1 MALRETDPK
10 EVGGY
15 PVEDRLGSGGMGV
28 VYLARSAS
36 GRRLAVK
43 VVHAQYADDPEFRT
57 RFRRE
62 VEAARQVSG
71 AFTAPVVDADA
82 DAPSPWMATLYIPG
96 ENLGEYVRRH
106 GPLPAERL
114 LELAAGLT
122 EALRDIHRVGVVH
135 RDLKPANVM
144 LAEDGPRVI
153 DFGVSRAAEA
163 LAGDPLT
170 QTGRVMGTP
179 PYMSPEQLTSPRD
192 VGPASDVF
200 SLGSVLVHA
209 ATGRGPFDD
218 VSPYETATRVVEG
231 DARLDAVPDDLR
243 ALVTLCLAKHPK
255 ERPTPDEL
263 LAVLRGDP
271 VPPRPAPLAEDGAAP
286 RPRRRRRLV
295 IAASAC
301 GALLAG
307 LAAGLVMWL
316 PGDGPPSDLPDGW
329 RAWQSELIS
338 DDGTPGGSFGSCAAA
353 DGGLICAGDG
363 VKAVRLSLATGK
375 REWSLPVDTTDSDVS
390 LSEGAVIGASGRR
403 VFVYGNNKI
412 ASGKD
417 DSDPDNNY
425 AIQAVDARIGRVL
438 WSRPTERGPDAQ
450 APDPDPDVSGH
461 AARTDDGILTV
472 YGAAGTSYAL
482 LDEADGEVRW
492 KRPLPVPTGGDAT
505 CQVAVAAGDG
515 YLLCYVSTKRGDV
528 TRVHRVAPSDG
539 RPSWTAT
546 LDGQQDLVGR
556 SADRLVFVSSDLEE
570 KGTGVLTVDVDTRLP
585 DPVSLPLE
593 PPASEV
599 VLGRG
604 TLYFTRQG
612 GGVRAVDPL
621 TRRLKWERDSGVEFP
636 GPPLVSDE
644 YVFVASPGGRLAALD
659 RRTGDVRWNRS
670 GSEIAGGVLG
680 VVSGVPPTLV
690 GDALYVPY
698 GIRSVYSVDVRDP

>member
-1 MALRETDPK
+1 MALRETDPE

-15 PVEDRLGSGGMGV
+15 PVVDRLGSGGMGV

-96 ENLGEYVRRH
+96 ENLGEHVRRH

-114 LELAAGLT
+114 LELAAGLA

-231 DARLDAVPDDLR
+231 DARLDDVPDDLR

-271 VPPRPAPLAEDGAAP
+271 VPPRLFAEAQDPPAAA
-286 RPRRRRRLV
+286 PRRRRRLV
-295 IAASAC
+295 IAASAV

-307 LAAGLVMWL
+307 LTTGLVLWL
-316 PGDGPPSDLPDGW
+316 TGGSPPSDLPDGW
-329 RAWQSELIS
+329 RAWQHQVVSE
-338 DDGTPGGSFGSCAAA
+338 DDTPGGSFSGCAAVA
-353 DGGLICAGDG
+353 GGLICAGDD

-375 REWSLPVDTTDSDVS
+375 KEWSLPVNTSVS
-390 LSEGAVIGASGRR
+390 QVSNAEGAVIGASGRR
-403 VFVYGNNKI
+403 VFVYANNQI
-412 ASGKD
+412 TSGKD

-425 AIQAVDARIGRVL
+425 AIQAVDARIGKVL
-438 WSRPTERGPDAQ
+438 WTHPTERGPNAQ
-450 APDPDPDVSGH
+450 PPDPDPDVSGH
-461 AARTDDGILTV
+461 AAYTDDGILTV
-472 YGAAGTSYAL
+472 DGAAGTSYAL
-482 LDEADGEVRW
+482 LRESDGEPRW
-492 KRPLPVPTGGDAT
+492 KRPLPERPDEDAT
-505 CQVAVAAGDG
+505 CQVAMAAGDG
-515 YLLCYVSTKRGDV
+515 YLLCYADSKRGDV

-539 RPSWTAT
+539 GLSWTVT
-546 LDGQQDLVGR
+546 LDGQQELVGR

-570 KGTGVLTVDVDTRLP
+570 KGTGILTVDVDTRSP
-585 DPVSLPLE
+585 DPLPLPLE

-599 VLGRG
+599 TLSRG

-621 TRRLKWERDSGVEFP
+621 RSRLKWESDSGVEFP
-636 GPPLVSDE
+636 GPPLVSEE

-659 RRTGDVRWNRS
+659 PRTGDVRWTRP

>member
-1 MALRETDPK
+1 MALRETDP
-10 EVGGY
+10 EAVGGY

-114 LELAAGLT
+114 PELAAGLA

-144 LAEDGPRVI
+144 LADDGPRVI

-231 DARLDAVPDDLR
+231 DARLDAVPPDLR

-263 LAVLRGDP
+263 LSLLRGEP
-271 VPPRPAPLAEDGAAP
+271 VPPRPAPPAEAEPAP
-286 RPRRRRRLV
+286 RPRRRRRLL
-295 IAASAC
+295 IT
-301 GALLAG
+301 GAVG
-307 LAAGLVMWL
+307 GVLAAALTLGAVQWL
-316 PGDGPPSDLPDGW
+316 KPDDAVSRALPPGW
-329 RAWQSELIS
+329 RAWQAQDTRT
-338 DDGTPGGSFGSCAAA
+338 DDGSNSPFSRCVVAR
-353 DGGLICAGDG
+353 GGLVCAGG
-363 VKAVRLSLATGK
+363 GAKAARFSLATGK
-375 REWSLPVDTTDSDVS
+375 LAW
-390 LSEGAVIGASGRR
+390 GAPAVGAGGLADQGTVFGASGDRDR
-403 VFVYGNNKI
+403 VYVYRDKSAG
-412 ASGKD
+412 G
-417 DSDPDNNY
+417 DSAPEPVY
-425 AIQAVDARIGRVL
+425 ELQAIDSRTGDVL
-438 WSRPTERGPDAQ
+438 WRRAYLEGLDGQSPPNSELELG
-450 APDPDPDVSGH
+450 DVAVVKGGLL
-461 AARTDDGILTV
+461 AR
-472 YGAAGTSYAL
+472 YGAKADRYAL
-482 LDEADGEVRW
+482 LADRAKGKPRW
-492 KRPLPVPTGGDAT
+492 QRPLPVPDSCGIN
-505 CQVAVAAGDG
+505 AAGGHG
-515 YLLCYVSTKRGDV
+515 YLICLSEKE
-528 TRVHRVAPSDG
+528 TRLSRLDPDTG
-539 RPSWTAT
+539 KPSWTAR
-546 LDGQQDLVGR
+546 LPGALLFLGQADG
-556 SADRLVFVSSDLEE
+556 RLVFAENIQEATHRTV
-570 KGTGVLTVDVDTRLP
+570 VTVDVASGGHTVRSVPLSHRQPGASSITLSDGTVYYTLWNGR
-585 DPVSLPLE
+585 VS
-593 PPASEV
+593 
-599 VLGRG
+599 
-604 TLYFTRQG
+604 
-612 GGVRAVDPL
+612 AVDPRSGRQL
-621 TRRLKWERDSGVEFP
+621 WSGDSEVENP
-636 GPPLVSDE
+636 GPPLAGE
-644 YVFVASPGGRLAALD
+644 HHVFLASPSGRLGALE
-659 RRTGDVRWNRS
+659 RSTGKVDWSRPARSTDVLS
-670 GSEIAGGVLG
+670 SSDSPGAPL
-680 VVSGVPPTLV
+680 TLV

-698 GIRSVYSVDVRDP
+698 GIRSVYSLDIRNP

>member
-1 MALRETDPK
+1 MALRETDP
-10 EVGGY
+10 EDVGGY

-96 ENLGEYVRRH
+96 ENLGEHVRRH

-114 LELAAGLT
+114 PELAAGLA

-144 LAEDGPRVI
+144 LADDGPRVI

-231 DARLDAVPDDLR
+231 DARLDAVPPDLR

-263 LAVLRGDP
+263 LALLRGDP
-271 VPPRPAPLAEDGAAP
+271 LPPRLAEAEP
-286 RPRRRRRLV
+286 PPVTRPRRRRRLV
-295 IAASAC
+295 IAASVC

-307 LAAGLVMWL
+307 LTAGLVMWL
-316 PGDGPPSDLPDGW
+316 PGHRPPSDLPDGW
-329 RAWQSELIS
+329 RAWRSEVVS
-338 DDGTPGGSFGSCAAA
+338 EDDSPGGSFSGCTAV
-353 DGGLICAGDG
+353 DGGLICAGDD

-375 REWSLPVDTTDSDVS
+375 KEWGLPVNSSASPV
-390 LSEGAVIGASGRR
+390 LNSEGAVIGAAGRR
-403 VFVYGNNKI
+403 VFVYGNNQI
-412 ASGKD
+412 ADGRG
-417 DSDPDNNY
+417 DSDPDDNY
-425 AIQAVDARIGRVL
+425 AIEAVDARIGKVL
-438 WSRPTERGPDAQ
+438 WSRPVERGPHAQ
-450 APDPDPDVSGH
+450 APDPAPDVSGH

-482 LDEADGEVRW
+482 LNEADGEVRW
-492 KRPLPVPTGGDAT
+492 KRPLPVPSTGDAT

-515 YLLCYVSTKRGDV
+515 YLLCYASTKGGDV

-539 RPSWTAT
+539 RRSWTVT

-556 SADRLVFVSSDLEE
+556 SADRLVFVSSDVEE
-570 KGTGVLTVDVDTRLP
+570 EGTGILTVDVDTRDA

-593 PPASEV
+593 PPASDV
-599 VLGRG
+599 TLSRG

-659 RRTGDVRWNRS
+659 RRTGRVRWTRA
-670 GSEIAGGVLG
+670 GSEIAGGVVG

-698 GIRSVYSVDVRDP
+698 GIRSVYSLDIRNP

>member
-1 MALRETDPK
+1 MALRETDP
-10 EVGGY
+10 EDVGGY

-114 LELAAGLT
+114 PELAAGLA

-144 LAEDGPRVI
+144 LADDGPRVI

-231 DARLDAVPDDLR
+231 DARLDAVPPDLR

-263 LAVLRGDP
+263 LALLRGDP
-271 VPPRPAPLAEDGAAP
+271 VPPRPAPPTEDEPAP
-286 RPRRRRRLV
+286 RPRRRRRLL
-295 IAASAC
+295 IA
-301 GALLAG
+301 GAVG
-307 LAAGLVMWL
+307 GVLAAALTLGAVQWL
-316 PGDGPPSDLPDGW
+316 KPDGAAARDLPSGW
-329 RAWQSELIS
+329 RAWQARDTRTE
-338 DDGTPGGSFGSCAAA
+338 DGGSSSPFSRCVTAR
-353 DGGLICAGDG
+353 GGLVCAGG
-363 VKAVRLSLATGK
+363 GAKAVRFSLATGK
-375 REWSLPVDTTDSDVS
+375 VAWGGEPAAGEGGMYDEGTVFGASDDHARVY
-390 LSEGAVIGASGRR
+390 VYRDKSGRR
-403 VFVYGNNKI
+403 GTDDPPEPVYELQ
-412 ASGKD
+412 AL
-417 DSDPDNNY
+417 DSRTG
-425 AIQAVDARIGRVL
+425 AVL
-438 WSRPTERGPDAQ
+438 WRRVPVWNQEAASPPNSEQELGDV
-450 APDPDPDVSGH
+450 APV
-461 AARTDDGILTV
+461 RDGLLTR
-472 YGAAGTSYAL
+472 YGAKADRFAL
-482 LDEADGEVRW
+482 LADR
-492 KRPLPVPTGGDAT
+492 TGGKPRW
-505 CQVAVAAGDG
+505 Q
-515 YLLCYVSTKRGDV
+515 R
-528 TRVHRVAPSDG
+528 
-539 RPSWTAT
+539 
-546 LDGQQDLVGR
+546 
-556 SADRLVFVSSDLEE
+556 
-570 KGTGVLTVDVDTRLP
+570 RLP
-585 DPVSLPLE
+585 DPDSCGVN
-593 PPASEV
+593 AAA
-599 VLGRG
+599 GRG
-604 TLYFTRQG
+604 YLICLSMKETRLSLLDPATGKPDWTVRLPGLLLFLGQEDGRLVFGQNIQDGEHRTLVTVDVRSGGHAVRSVPLSHRQPG
-612 GGVRAVDPL
+612 GSNVTLSDGTVYYALWNGRVSAVDPRSGRQL
-621 TRRLKWERDSGVEFP
+621 WSSDSEVENP
-636 GPPLVSDE
+636 GPPLAGE
-644 YVFVASPGGRLAALD
+644 HHVFLASPSGRLGALERSTGKVAWSRPARSTDELSPPD
-659 RRTGDVRWNRS
+659 RPG
-670 GSEIAGGVLG
+670 APLA
-680 VVSGVPPTLV
+680 LV
-690 GDALYVPY
+690 GDALYVSY
-698 GIRSVYSVDVRDP
+698 GIRSVYSLDIRNP